1 MSYTINLTNGS
12 TLTQIVDGT
21 FDQTAT
27 NLTLVGKNSS
37 AYGQFFNENFVYLL
51 ENFAN
56 SNQPNKPIVGQLWFD
71 TSENRL
77 KVYNGSSFTVTGGT
91 IVSNS
96 LPSTL
101 SQGDLWIDSFRE
113 QLYFNDGTNTVL
125 AGPIYSA
132 QQGLSGFKITDILD
146 TSQNYHT
153 VAELYVAGTLLGIF
167 SPSQFTPASAV
178 TGFTGT
184 IYSGFNSSTLNT
196 QKIYFRT
203 TSSDTVADGNGN
215 LYTADN
221 FIKTIGNASITGQL
235 IVTGGTTGIPLKLG
249 SSAQNQI
256 SVSDST
262 FALSSNKSN
271 QNFQINVL
279 QGVTTVP
286 ALFINTA
293 TQNSESFG
301 RIGIFN
307 NSPQATLD
315 VTGTVN
321 ISGNLTVG
329 GTTTFIEATNLQ
341 IADKNI
347 ELNKLASGSN
357 SNTLADGGGI
367 TLHGL
372 TDKTLN
378 WVNATGAWTS
388 SETFNLVAGKTYQ
401 INGQDV
407 LTYNSLGTNIT
418 ISSLTTVGVLTNLQ
432 VSNLYLNS
440 NTISFVNAGI
450 PNSDVVIA
458 PKGTGTLNV
467 SSARITNVATPV
479 GGNDAVNQTYLN
491 TALSSI
497 PLGVGLVTTGLT
509 NTQIASTILAKM
521 FPNTYYQNGTICRVQ
536 CSDSSI
542 RQFQLVS
549 GTWTYQSTL

>member
-1 MSYTINLTNGS
+1 
-12 TLTQIVDGT
+12 
-21 FDQTAT
+21 
-27 NLTLVGKNSS
+27 
-37 AYGQFFNENFVYLL
+37 
-51 ENFAN
+51 
-56 SNQPNKPIVGQLWFD
+56 
-71 TSENRL
+71 
-77 KVYNGSSFTVTGGT
+77 
-91 IVSNS
+91 
-96 LPSTL
+96 
-101 SQGDLWIDSFRE
+101 
-113 QLYFNDGTNTVL
+113 
-125 AGPIYSA
+125 
-132 QQGLSGFKITDILD
+132 
-146 TSQNYHT
+146 
-153 VAELYVAGTLLGIF
+153 
-167 SPSQFTPASAV
+167 
-178 TGFTGT
+178 
-184 IYSGFNSSTLNT
+184 
-196 QKIYFRT
+196 
-203 TSSDTVADGNGN
+203 
-215 LYTADN
+215 
-221 FIKTIGNASITGQL
+221 
-235 IVTGGTTGIPLKLG
+235 
-249 SSAQNQI
+249 
-256 SVSDST
+256 
-262 FALSSNKSN
+262 
-271 QNFQINVL
+271 
-279 QGVTTVP
+279 
-286 ALFINTA
+286 LFINTA
-293 TQNSESFG
+293 TQNGESFG

-347 ELNKLASGSN
+347 ELNKLVSGSN

-372 TDKTLN
+372 TDKTFT

-418 ISSLTTVGVLTNLQ
+418 TSYLTTVGVLTNLQ
-432 VSNLYLNS
+432 VSNLYLNN

-450 PNSDVVIA
+450 PNSDIVIA
-458 PKGTGTLNV
+458 PKGTGTLSV
-467 SSARITNVATPV
+467 SSARITNVADPV
-479 GGNDAVNQTYLN
+479 SGNDAVNQTYLN

-542 RQFQLVS
+542 KQFQLVS